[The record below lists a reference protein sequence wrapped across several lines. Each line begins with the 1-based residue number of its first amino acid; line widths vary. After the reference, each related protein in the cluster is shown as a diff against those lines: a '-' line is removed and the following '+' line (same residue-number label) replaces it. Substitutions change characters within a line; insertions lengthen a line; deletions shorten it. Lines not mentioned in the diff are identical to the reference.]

1 MGTKELEL
9 TGVLA
14 QTLSAKFEEGV
25 EALKDISVTDEKFAV
40 TLGNTMNAL
49 QLSEKFRDMFI
60 QLYNAEAQKAEA
72 NSTTGEGSAD

>member
-9 TGVLA
+9 TGALA
-14 QTLSAKFEEGV
+14 QTLQTKFEEGV
-25 EALKDISVTDEKFAV
+25 AALKDIPVTDEKFGI

-60 QLYNAEAQKAEA
+60 QLYEATKNTEQP
-72 NSTTGEGSAD
+72 NEGSAD